1 MDTEDGPSSHPS
13 SKGNDEP
20 SEADGDGMSRSSAE
34 RGEDLREDSA
44 TNSRAGNESEP
55 SDNDETEQQEE
66 EHVLGQGER
75 EALMA
80 EDAQL
85 DLELHVIRKM
95 RLAFEASLQMLEAV
109 RDDLVEMGDRMD
121 RLAAASKRCREAL
134 RNKKQRE
141 S

>member
-1 MDTEDGPSSHPS
+1 MDTEDGPSSHAS

-44 TNSRAGNESEP
+44 TNPCAGNESEP
-55 SDNDETEQQEE
+55 SDNDETEQEE
-66 EHVLGQGER
+66 EHVLGQEER